1 MVFTFGNDKMAIEG
15 SHNNLHFRCEDQPW
29 YMAFSAS
36 SFFSPLNKAQWTH
49 LLGSTWPNHCLKST
63 CPLCKSWKPLGYG
76 MCWVHTYIYHCAHF
90 AAYLKKNWLVCPT
103 RLHPNSSHAPHGA
116 WLFLP
121 NMDHVPWT
129 MFHGPYPTHSI
140 ICKEQGSIWLSL
152 KHCDSL
158 ARVIGYWSE
167 LWEFP
172 WLHSKGTCCLC
183 KEWACSLLSSTLSY

>member
-121 NMDHVPWT
+121 NMDHVPWPIPNT
-129 MFHGPYPTHSI
+129 FHNM
-140 ICKEQGSIWLSL
+140 QR
-152 KHCDSL
+152 
-158 ARVIGYWSE
+158 ARVNLAILE
-167 LWEFP
+167 ALWFFGP
-172 WLHSKGTCCLC
+172 SHWLL
-183 KEWACSLLSSTLSY
+183 EWTMGIPLTS